1 MAEVRDLIVGNAEGY
16 DFESCQTRID
26 PIGPYNK
33 TDVIYALHVAN
44 GNLSKAAGLLDRS
57 RRSLK
62 DYVESQSDVLEY
74 MDDLLQAKIDEI
86 QDKYFEAAMNG
97 EGSNARH
104 ILETLGKDRGFTK
117 RTELTG
123 KDGGP
128 IDVNDPISKMLEAV
142 SKSGNR
148 LVKRIGDDG

>member
-1 MAEVRDLIVGNAEGY
+1 MAEVRDIIVGNAGEY
-16 DFESCQTRID
+16 DFESCETRVD

-33 TDVIYALHVAN
+33 TDVIYAIHVTRAN
-44 GNLSKAAGLLDRS
+44 YSKAAALLGRS

-62 DYVESQSDVLEY
+62 TYVDSQPDVLEFVQ
-74 MDDLLQAKIDEI
+74 DIIQAKIDDIEE
-86 QDKYFEAAMNG
+86 KYFESALSGDGA
-97 EGSNARH
+97 NARH

-142 SKSGNR
+142 AKSGNR
-148 LVKRIGDDG
+148 LVKRIGDDS